1 MQGTGYFLK
10 ITIFD
15 YQREKTI
22 CPNHKNLVPRK
33 HKKSPIRKNKLPQ
46 KFRATRYFVSML
58 PSNGHSLVIGRTYY
72 NYTLH

>member
-22 CPNHKNLVPRK
+22 CPNHKNISSQKTQKIANL
-33 HKKSPIRKNKLPQ
+33 KK
-46 KFRATRYFVSML
+46 
-58 PSNGHSLVIGRTYY
+58 
-72 NYTLH
+72 